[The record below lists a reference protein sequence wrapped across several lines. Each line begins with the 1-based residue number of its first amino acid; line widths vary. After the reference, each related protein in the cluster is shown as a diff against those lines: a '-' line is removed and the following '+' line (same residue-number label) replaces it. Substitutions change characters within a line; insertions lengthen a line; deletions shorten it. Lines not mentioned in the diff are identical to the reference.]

1 MGVSN
6 RDFVGKT
13 PNSELRTSN
22 SVHLYIEELV
32 LDGFAPGD
40 RHRIADTLENELE
53 RLFLIRGVP
62 AGLAESGEVQ
72 TMNAGSFEV
81 IPHAKP
87 EVIGSDVAKVIYEG
101 LTGGKVD

>member
-1 MGVSN
+1 MKN
-6 RDFVGKT
+6 IEF
-13 PNSELRTSN
+13 
-22 SVHLYIEELV
+22 HIEELI
-32 LDGFAPGD
+32 LEGFAPGD

-87 EVIGSDVAKVIYEG
+87 EAIGGYVAKAVYEG
-101 LTGGKVD
+101 LTGGKKD